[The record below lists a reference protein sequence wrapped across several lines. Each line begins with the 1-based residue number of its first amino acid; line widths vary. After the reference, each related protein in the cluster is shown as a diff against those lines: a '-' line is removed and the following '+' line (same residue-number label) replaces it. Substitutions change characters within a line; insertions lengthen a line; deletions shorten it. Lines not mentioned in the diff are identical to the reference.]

1 MKITESQL
9 KQLIDEEIM
18 LMIENGEIDEGVL
31 DRLKARAAG
40 VKSKVGS
47 AVGAAKQTIGSKV
60 SGAKAA
66 AVGALGGDA
75 AALKQQQSAQQQ
87 AAADTKAA
95 GARKAGGQR
104 AASILQ
110 SHLSAMVKDLQ
121 KLGVPLQRPDVKKAI
136 ASLQQAVNNATA
148 QAQAAEE

>member
-75 AALKQQQSAQQQ
+75 AALKQQQAAQQQ

>member
-75 AALKQQQSAQQQ
+75 AALKQQQAAQQA

-110 SHLSAMVKDLQ
+110 SHLSAMVKDLG

-136 ASLQQAVNNATA
+136 AALQQAVNNATA

>member
-9 KQLIDEEIM
+9 KQLIDEEIIA
-18 LMIENGEIDEGVL
+18 MIESGEIDESVL
-31 DRLKARAAG
+31 SRLKARAAG

-47 AVGAAKQTIGSKV
+47 AVGAAKQTLGSKV
-60 SGAKAA
+60 TGAKAA
-66 AVGALGGDA
+66 VAGKLGADTADLRQ
-75 AALKQQQSAQQQ
+75 KQAAQQQ
-87 AAADTKAA
+87 AAAATKAA

-110 SHLSAMVKDLQ
+110 SHLTAMVKDLQ
-121 KLGVPLQRPDVKKAI
+121 KLGVPLERPDVKKAI